1 MALKAIRQAK
11 TGDEVIQLAVRLGL
25 LAFLLYWSF
34 VIVRPFI
41 PILAWSLVLTVGLFP
56 VYSWLSGVLG
66 GRPVLA
72 AVIITVINLLIVIGP
87 VTWLGLGLVDG
98 LKSFASNLSAG
109 SLTVPSPPAGVKDW
123 PIIGAQIYTLW
134 DQASTNLGAAL
145 RELAP
150 YLKSLAGPVLAFAGS
165 AGVGTLKFVLSLVL
179 AGFLFPYG
187 TRLVEAMRRIQA
199 RLVAQRSQDFV
210 ALAGLTIRTVSQGV
224 IGVAILQSLLAGIGL
239 KLAGVAHAG
248 VLAFAVLV
256 LGILQ
261 IGAGPILIPVT
272 IWIWA
277 TTNFTPALLITIY
290 LLVVGLA
297 DNVLRPILMGRGLT
311 TPMLVIFIGVLGGT
325 LAHGIVGL
333 FIGPIILAVAWE
345 LMMAWI
351 RDDKAEAIA
360 PDAEQGAEKAAG
372 VNVTTR

>member
-1 MALKAIRQAK
+1 MALKAFRQTK
-11 TGDEVIQLAVRLGL
+11 SGDEIIQLAVRLGL

-41 PILAWSLVLTVGLFP
+41 PILAWSLVLTVGLYP
-56 VYSWLSGVLG
+56 LYNWLSVALG
-66 GRPVLA
+66 GRPLLA
-72 AVIITVINLLIVIGP
+72 TVIITVINLLIVIGP
-87 VTWLGLGLVDG
+87 VTWLGVGLIDG
-98 LKSFASNLSAG
+98 LRGLATQLSAG
-109 SLTVPSPPAGVKDW
+109 SLAVPSPPAGVKDW
-123 PIIGAQIYTLW
+123 PVVGPQIYTLW
-134 DQASTNLGAAL
+134 DHASTNLGAAL

-165 AGVGTLKFVLSLVL
+165 AGAGTLKFVLSVVL

-187 TRLVEAMRRIQA
+187 PRLVAAMRRIQA
-199 RLVAQRSQDFV
+199 RLVTQRSQDFV

-277 TTNFTPALLITIY
+277 TTDFTPALLITIY
-290 LLVVGLA
+290 L
-297 DNVLRPILMGRGLT
+297 RGRGS
-311 TPMLVIFIGVLGGT
+311 
-325 LAHGIVGL
+325 
-333 FIGPIILAVAWE
+333 
-345 LMMAWI
+345 
-351 RDDKAEAIA
+351 R
-360 PDAEQGAEKAAG
+360 
-372 VNVTTR
+372 